1 MPDPIPNDEQ
11 FNIVIE
17 ENKNKLQ
24 QIVDLLSQ
32 HPAKA
37 FFSFTIKNLQQ
48 LIQNPFDLPTVLDT
62 LCFIP
67 QKTSIGI
74 ERRFPFRDIIGV
86 ALVSDTDFYSLK
98 FREKYNELIKEDI
111 SLDFKL
117 AMSNVI
123 CRWAQDVKEWADK
136 CLKETPTDAEN
147 VSKSFEDFLTKEKGW
162 GGIARLLV
170 LGRTGPYNN
179 PNDELDKYSSVPEEI
194 NFARRLWLERRE
206 KGQRNGPFL
215 QAFVESI
222 PMKTR

>member
-1 MPDPIPNDEQ
+1 MPDPTPNEEQ
-11 FNIVIE
+11 LNIVIK
-17 ENKNKLQ
+17 ENRNILQ
-24 QIVDLLSQ
+24 QIVDFLSQ
-32 HPAKA
+32 HQAKA
-37 FFSFTIKNLQQ
+37 FFSFTIENLKK
-48 LIQNPFDLPTVLDT
+48 LIEDPFDLPTVLDT
-62 LCFIP
+62 LRFTP
-67 QKTSIGI
+67 QETSIGI
-74 ERRFPFRDIIGV
+74 ERRFPFRDIKGV
-86 ALVSDTDFYSLK
+86 ALVSDTDFHSLE
-98 FREKYNELIKEDI
+98 FREKYNNLIKEGPI

-123 CRWAQDVKEWADK
+123 RRWAQDIREWAEN
-136 CLKETPTDAEN
+136 LREPTNAET
-147 VSKSFEDFLTKEKGW
+147 VSQDFNNFLEKKGW